1 MIILGHRGTTLIAR
15 FVGSTWGPSGA
26 DRTQVGPMLAPWT
39 LLSGNS
45 WFVRTIKCLSQHM
58 PNWYFVK
65 NIEYRMSLSI
75 HFVVWSWRISYLF
88 KIKKNTITHMIV
100 FVLIKCIPVKTYI
113 WKTPACIFLFVSPT
127 QILMDSYAKQDF
139 NSYVMLIYGYIINH
153 ALICIYIWK
162 P

>member
-1 MIILGHRGTTLIAR
+1 
-15 FVGSTWGPSGA
+15 
-26 DRTQVGPMLAPWT
+26 
-39 LLSGNS
+39 
-45 WFVRTIKCLSQHM
+45 
-58 PNWYFVK
+58 
-65 NIEYRMSLSI
+65 
-75 HFVVWSWRISYLF
+75 
-88 KIKKNTITHMIV
+88 MIV

-113 WKTPACIFLFVSPT
+113 WKTHACIFLFVSPT